1 MKKSDLIAK
10 SPIFQTMSHKAIED
24 LSAISKLSEVEKDE
38 LVFSEGED
46 ARAFFVLAEG
56 EIDLV
61 KYTPDGRE
69 RFVRHVGEGE
79 TFAEA
84 AMFAGEAYPV
94 SAVARKSS
102 ALIAID
108 KEKFHKFVCDHP
120 DASIAMLGAMARLL
134 RHWSALLSEL
144 SLTSVESRIAAWLIK
159 KSRASKGAS
168 FKLGIPKK
176 ELAFKLGTIPETL
189 SRNLRKLTDS
199 GTISMEGDE
208 VTIGDLEA
216 LEDIASR

>member
-1 MKKSDLIAK
+1 MNIEEAISG
-10 SPIFQTMSHKAIED
+10 SPIFSSLGEKA
-24 LSAISKLSEVEKDE
+24 LSEICDISETRRADVGEMI
-38 LVFSEGED
+38 FSEGED
-46 ARAFFVLAEG
+46 ARALFILVEG
-56 EIDLV
+56 EVDLV

-94 SAVARKSS
+94 SAVARRSS
-102 ALIAID
+102 TLIAID
-108 KEKFHKFVCDHP
+108 KGKFHKFVCDHP

-134 RHWSALLSEL
+134 RHWSVLLSEL
-144 SLTSVESRIAAWLIK
+144 SLTSVESRIATWLIR
-159 KSRASKGAS
+159 KSRASKGDS

-189 SRNLRKLTDS
+189 SRNLRKLTES
-199 GTISMEGDE
+199 GTISMDGDE
-208 VTIGDLEA
+208 VTIGDLGA

>member
-1 MKKSDLIAK
+1 MGKRAIGDLSSVSKLKEIAK
-10 SPIFQTMSHKAIED
+10 
-24 LSAISKLSEVEKDE
+24 DE
-38 LVFSEGED
+38 MIFSEGED
-46 ARAFFVLAEG
+46 ARALFILAEG
-56 EIDLV
+56 EVNLV
-61 KYTPDGRE
+61 KYTPEGRE

-94 SAVARKSS
+94 SAVARASS
-102 ALIAID
+102 KLIAID
-108 KEKFHKFVCDHP
+108 KGDFHKFVSDHP

-134 RHWSALLSEL
+134 RHWSSLLSEL

-159 KSRASKGAS
+159 KAKRSGSNS

-189 SRNLRKLTDS
+189 SRNFRKLADS
-199 GTISMEGDE
+199 GTISVDGDE
-208 VTIGDLEA
+208 VTIEDLGS
-216 LEDIASR
+216 LEDIANS

>member
-1 MKKSDLIAK
+1 MNIKEAISG
-10 SPIFQTMSHKAIED
+10 SPIFSSLGEQA
-24 LSAISKLSEVEKDE
+24 LSEICDISETRHADAGE
-38 LVFSEGED
+38 MIFSEGED
-46 ARAFFVLAEG
+46 ARALFILAEG

-94 SAVARKSS
+94 SAVARESS
-102 ALIAID
+102 SLISID
-108 KEKFHKFVCDHP
+108 KGKFHKFVCDHP

-134 RHWSALLSEL
+134 RHWSVLLSEL
-144 SLTSVESRIAAWLIK
+144 SLTSVESRIAAWLLK
-159 KSRASKGAS
+159 EARKSVGGS

-199 GTISMEGDE
+199 GTISMDGDRI
-208 VTIGDLEA
+208 TIEDPSA
-216 LEDIASR
+216 LEDVTSN